1 VPEDVPE
8 SILRQM
14 GAYLAALTQIYPGRV
29 IEPYVLWTR
38 TANLMALDPDLVSAA
53 LKRAALP

>member
-1 VPEDVPE
+1 
-8 SILRQM
+8 
-14 GAYLAALTQIYPGRV
+14 LTQIYPDRV